1 MMAQPLGLYA
11 PGVAS
16 DRALL
21 RMYRERISNVPLFS
35 GLSDKEVRSLAQR
48 ARQVSLP
55 AGSVIVAEGARGV
68 EFFVLLSG
76 AAKVTRGGRA
86 VGKLAAGDT
95 FGELALI
102 AGTSRRATVTTTEPS
117 ELMVVM
123 RADFFAL
130 LDEFPKMTRKML
142 TALATWVADHE
153 D

>member
-1 MMAQPLGLYA
+1 M
-11 PGVAS
+11 AS

-55 AGSVIVAEGARGV
+55 AGNVIVAEGARGV

-76 AAKVTRGGRA
+76 HAKVTRRGRT
-86 VGKLAAGDT
+86 VGELGEGDT

-102 AGTSRRATVTTTEPS
+102 AGAPRRATVTTTEPC

-123 RADFFAL
+123 RPDFFAL
-130 LDEFPKMTRKML
+130 LDEFPRMTRKML
-142 TALATWVADHE
+142 TALATWVAEHE